1 MKGLVLSGGAG
12 TRLRPITHTSAKQ
25 LVPIGN
31 RPVLDFGLEAIAE
44 AGITEAGVVVG
55 ETHREIRAHVGDG
68 SRYGLNVTY
77 IHQPEPLGLAHAVL
91 VASDF
96 LDGDDFV
103 MYLGDNLLTS
113 GIVDFVEQFRA
124 GSSAAQVMLAKVEQ
138 PQQFGVAVLD
148 ADGRVV
154 RLVEK
159 PADPPSDLALVGV
172 YLFSSRIIDA
182 ARAIPPA
189 PRGELEITDAIQ
201 WLIDNGDPVDAH
213 VVETG
218 WWKDTGKLEDLLE
231 ANRIVL
237 DALVPSVE
245 GLLHAGSGT
254 QGRVIIEPGAELVD
268 SFVRGPAIIGRGTR
282 LVRTFVG
289 PYTSIAPD
297 CEIVD
302 STIEHSVILDHS
314 EIRGVERLEDSLI
327 GKEARVGRSDR
338 RPRAHR
344 LMVGDHSQVDLP

>member
-1 MKGLVLSGGAG
+1 MKGLVLAGGAG

-31 RPVLDFGLEAIAE
+31 RPVLDFGLESIAD
-44 AGITEAGVVVG
+44 AGITTAGIIVG

-68 SRYGLNVTY
+68 SQYGLEITY

-91 VASDF
+91 IACDF
-96 LDGDDFV
+96 IGDDDFV

-113 GIVDFVEQFRA
+113 GITDVVEQFRTGGA
-124 GSSAAQVMLAKVEQ
+124 AAQVMLAKVTN
-138 PQQFGVAVLD
+138 PQQFGVAELD
-148 ADGRVV
+148 DTGRVV

-172 YLFSSRIIDA
+172 YLFSSKIIDA
-182 ARAIPPA
+182 ARAIHPA
-189 PRGELEITDAIQ
+189 PRGELEITDAVQ
-201 WLIDNGDPVDAH
+201 WLIDAGHRVDSH
-213 VVETG
+213 IVSTG
-218 WWKDTGKLEDLLE
+218 WWKDTGKLEDLLD

-237 DALVPSVE
+237 DALSPRNN
-245 GLLHAGSGT
+245 GILRGSST
-254 QGRVIIEPGAELVD
+254 QGRVVIERDVELVD
-268 SFVRGPAIIGRGTR
+268 SFVRGPAIIGHGTK
-282 LVRTFVG
+282 LTRTFIG
-289 PYTSIAPD
+289 PYTSIAHG

-302 STIEHSVILDHS
+302 SAIEHSVVLDHS
-314 EIRGVERLEDSLI
+314 IIHGVERLEDSLI
-327 GKEARVGRSDR
+327 GKQARVGRSDH

>member
-1 MKGLVLSGGAG
+1 MKGLVLAGGAG
-12 TRLRPITHTSAKQ
+12 TRLRPITYTSAKQ

-31 RPVLDFGLEAIAE
+31 RPVLDFGLESIAG
-44 AGITEAGVVVG
+44 AGITQTGIIVG

-68 SRYGLNVTY
+68 SRYGLEVTY

-91 VASDF
+91 VACDF
-96 LDGDDFV
+96 IGDDDFV

-113 GIVDFVEQFRA
+113 GIADVVRNFRPGDA
-124 GSSAAQVMLAKVEQ
+124 AAQVMLAKVTNPE
-138 PQQFGVAVLD
+138 QFGVAVLD
-148 ADGRVV
+148 RAGRVT

-172 YLFSSRIIDA
+172 YLFSSRIVDA
-182 ARAIPPA
+182 ARAISPA
-189 PRGELEITDAIQ
+189 SRGELEITDAIQ
-201 WLIDNGDPVDAH
+201 WLIDNGHRVDAH
-213 VVETG
+213 IVSTG

-237 DALVPSVE
+237 DALVLSNN
-245 GLLHAGSGT
+245 GTLRDSST
-254 QGRVIIEPGAELVD
+254 QGRVVIEHDVELID

-282 LVRTFVG
+282 LTRTFIG

-297 CEIVD
+297 CVIVD
-302 STIEHSVILDHS
+302 SAIEHSVVLDHS
-314 EIRGVERLEDSLI
+314 VIRGVERLEDSLI
-327 GKEARVGRSDR
+327 GKRAVVGRSDR

-344 LMVGDHSQVDLP
+344 LMVGDHSQVELP

>member
-1 MKGLVLSGGAG
+1 VKGLVLAGGSG

-31 RPVLDFGLEAIAE
+31 RPVLDFGLASIAE
-44 AGITEAGVVVG
+44 AGITHVGIIVG

-68 SRYGLNVTY
+68 SRYGLEVTY

-91 VASDF
+91 IACDF
-96 LDGDDFV
+96 LGDDDFV

-113 GIVDFVEQFRA
+113 GIADVVQRFREGDA
-124 GSSAAQVMLAKVEQ
+124 AAQVLLAKVAD
-138 PQQFGVAVLD
+138 PQHFGVAVLD
-148 ADGRVV
+148 GTGGVA
-154 RLVEK
+154 RLLEK

-172 YLFSSRIIDA
+172 YLFSAKIIDA
-182 ARAIPPA
+182 ARAIRPA
-189 PRGELEITDAIQ
+189 PRGELEITDAVQ
-201 WLIDNGDPVDAH
+201 WLIDAGHRVDAH
-213 VVETG
+213 IVSTG
-218 WWKDTGKLEDLLE
+218 WWKDTGKLDDLLE

-237 DALVPSVE
+237 DALSPSNNGV
-245 GLLHAGSGT
+245 LRGSST
-254 QGRVIIEPGAELVD
+254 QGRVVIDRDVELVD

-282 LVRTFVG
+282 LTRTFIG
-289 PYTSIAPD
+289 PYTSIAPG

-302 STIEHSVILDHS
+302 SAIEHSVVLEHS
-314 EIRGVERLEDSLI
+314 VIHGVERLEDSLI
-327 GKEARVGRSDR
+327 GKQARVGRSDH

>member
-1 MKGLVLSGGAG
+1 MKGLVLAGGAG

-31 RPVLDFGLEAIAE
+31 RPVLDFGLESISE
-44 AGITEAGVVVG
+44 AGITQTGIIVG

-68 SRYGLNVTY
+68 SRYGLEITY

-91 VASDF
+91 VACDF
-96 LDGDDFV
+96 IGDDDFV
-103 MYLGDNLLTS
+103 MYLGDNLLTN
-113 GIVDFVEQFRA
+113 GITDVVNRFRPGEA
-124 GSSAAQVMLAKVEQ
+124 AAQVMLAKVSNPE
-138 PQQFGVAVLD
+138 QFGVAVLD
-148 ADGRVV
+148 EAGRVA

-172 YLFSSRIIDA
+172 YLFSSRIVDA
-182 ARAIPPA
+182 ARAIRPA
-189 PRGELEITDAIQ
+189 ARGELEITDAVQ
-201 WLIDNGDPVDAH
+201 WLIDNGDRVDAH
-213 VVETG
+213 IVSTG
-218 WWKDTGKLEDLLE
+218 WWKDTGKLEDLLD

-237 DALVPSVE
+237 DALVPRNDGTLRDS
-245 GLLHAGSGT
+245 ST
-254 QGRVIIEPGAELVD
+254 QGRVVIDHDVELID

-282 LVRTFVG
+282 LTRTFIG

-302 STIEHSVILDHS
+302 SAIEHSVVLDHS
-314 EIRGVERLEDSLI
+314 TIRGVERLEDSLI
-327 GKEARVGRSDR
+327 GKRAMIGRSDR

-344 LMVGDHSQVDLP
+344 LMVGDHSQVVLP

>member
-1 MKGLVLSGGAG
+1 VKGLVLAGGAG

-31 RPVLDFGLEAIAE
+31 RPVLDFGLESIAD
-44 AGITEAGVVVG
+44 AGITQTGIIVG

-68 SRYGLNVTY
+68 SRYGLEITY

-91 VASDF
+91 VACDF
-96 LDGDDFV
+96 IGDDDFV

-113 GIVDFVEQFRA
+113 GITDVVREFRPGDA
-124 GSSAAQVMLAKVEQ
+124 AAQVMLAKVAN

-148 ADGRVV
+148 GAGRVA

-172 YLFSSRIIDA
+172 YLFSSKIIDA
-182 ARAIPPA
+182 ARAIRPGA
-189 PRGELEITDAIQ
+189 RGELEITDAVQ
-201 WLIDNGDPVDAH
+201 WLIDTGNRVDAH
-213 VVETG
+213 IVSTG
-218 WWKDTGKLEDLLE
+218 WWKDTGKLEDLLD

-237 DALVPSVE
+237 DALLPRNN
-245 GLLHAGSGT
+245 GT
-254 QGRVIIEPGAELVD
+254 LRDSSIQGRVAIDHDVELVD

-282 LVRTFVG
+282 LTRTFIG

-302 STIEHSVILDHS
+302 SAIEHSVVLDHS
-314 EIRGVERLEDSLI
+314 VIRGVERLEDSLI
-327 GKEARVGRSDR
+327 GKRTIVGRSDR

-344 LMVGDHSQVDLP
+344 LMVGDHSQVELP